1 MAEVQEK
8 EARLAD
14 ELVQTRTA
22 LEALQRLHQNTQ
34 NQLFSIQSR
43 TEDEAA
49 GMQSELEFATAEME
63 RAQQRLGMLE
73 REKEALLAKVHA
85 AAAEREAEAAGG
97 SRGAEE
103 SLRQEL
109 TAQRELSA
117 RLQVEV
123 SGLRRQ
129 VEGETAAWSARYEGL
144 KSTLEARE
152 AHCAALEAELTARPT
167 QREMDELRS
176 QVRIL
181 HAVGYNAF
189 DEEDAGQPGIG
200 PDGARGG
207 GALGEGAAG
216 GSGGGRG
223 SGTRARSLEAAL
235 LAKAKHLEHQL
246 TMSKL
251 ELSDVRGEAEAA
263 TAKVADLQAEL
274 EEQKALVAKLEE
286 DLVTA
291 DQAGGGL
298 AAENT
303 ARTSSEALP
312 DGASG
317 GGGEAGGSG
326 ADGGGDQA
334 MLLVLTAQRDRFRNR
349 VRDLEEGVSMLTQ
362 DLQRVRN
369 EAQAV
374 RADNLALVER
384 LKFVQVGLGGWVPL
398 WGVQLLGVRE
408 RCQFAGRQGGLHP
421 WRHALD
427 CRAIGVVGAVKSSDC
442 CCCAHVTFR
451 PCAICPT
458 PGLAAGLCLKQ
469 QPAQAVDRC
478 GGRQHCPQVQRGV

>member
-144 KSTLEARE
+144 KSTW
-152 AHCAALEAELTARPT
+152 RP
-167 QREMDELRS
+167 
-176 QVRIL
+176 
-181 HAVGYNAF
+181 
-189 DEEDAGQPGIG
+189 
-200 PDGARGG
+200 
-207 GALGEGAAG
+207 
-216 GSGGGRG
+216 GR
-223 SGTRARSLEAAL
+223 
-235 LAKAKHLEHQL
+235 
-246 TMSKL
+246 
-251 ELSDVRGEAEAA
+251 
-263 TAKVADLQAEL
+263 
-274 EEQKALVAKLEE
+274 
-286 DLVTA
+286 
-291 DQAGGGL
+291 
-298 AAENT
+298 
-303 ARTSSEALP
+303 RT
-312 DGASG
+312 
-317 GGGEAGGSG
+317 
-326 ADGGGDQA
+326 
-334 MLLVLTAQRDRFRNR
+334 
-349 VRDLEEGVSMLTQ
+349 
-362 DLQRVRN
+362 
-369 EAQAV
+369 
-374 RADNLALVER
+374 
-384 LKFVQVGLGGWVPL
+384 
-398 WGVQLLGVRE
+398 VQL
-408 RCQFAGRQGGLHP
+408 
-421 WRHALD
+421 WR
-427 CRAIGVVGAVKSSDC
+427 RS
-442 CCCAHVTFR
+442 
-451 PCAICPT
+451 
-458 PGLAAGLCLKQ
+458 
-469 QPAQAVDRC
+469 
-478 GGRQHCPQVQRGV
+478 